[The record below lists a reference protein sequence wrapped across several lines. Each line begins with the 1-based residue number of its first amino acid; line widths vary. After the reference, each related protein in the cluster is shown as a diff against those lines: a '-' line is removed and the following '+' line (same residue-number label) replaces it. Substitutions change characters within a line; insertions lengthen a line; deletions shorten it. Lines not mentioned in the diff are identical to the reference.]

1 VWGPAVGF
9 RLSLSVALQPR
20 GLVGS
25 TNTTNHTHGEQNVG
39 RLRDSVTPPR
49 GLGLPVVYRDSDV
62 QIRHGVERECSPVL
76 SLRLTPSSRRAVL
89 LTATT
94 YEVWRRLFVV
104 LGQFRP
110 RNVTTAVATCV
121 RRRAGGPADVVRDVP
136 TPESGK
142 GVTLATGLRIQIDAT
157 GCVNVSEQGKIK
169 LLCVLTNKSEGSLPA
184 PMLGP
189 MSQRRG
195 NV

>member
-136 TPESGK
+136 TLHPRERQGRHTGHGTSNPDRRHRLRQRPE
-142 GVTLATGLRIQIDAT
+142 
-157 GCVNVSEQGKIK
+157 EGKIK
-169 LLCVLTNKSEGSLPA
+169 LLCVLTCSDECFVSI
-184 PMLGP
+184 
-189 MSQRRG
+189 SDR
-195 NV
+195 